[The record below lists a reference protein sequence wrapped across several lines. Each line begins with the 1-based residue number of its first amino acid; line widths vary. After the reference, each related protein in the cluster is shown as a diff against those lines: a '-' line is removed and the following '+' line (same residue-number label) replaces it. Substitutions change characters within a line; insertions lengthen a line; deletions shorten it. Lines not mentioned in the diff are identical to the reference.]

1 MMMRSVDKYLKRFE
15 ACKNGELTPEEV
27 DSFHEQLS
35 IDQEMAQAW
44 KEYNDML
51 LAFSD
56 KDAISL
62 REKLDKAFEE
72 LQDRK
77 VKKYDFS
84 TWYRVAASIA
94 LIIVMGAILYF
105 YCSSNMELQQLAI
118 HPKEHF
124 ESKSD
129 QEKVLMTNDEDSSEI
144 IDVDGLSDKTE
155 IAKASLYD
163 REEYQISPIYSE
175 LLHNVYRNAYFS
187 LSSPADSV
195 VFSRGDS
202 ILFTWETNIQEGIYF
217 DILDRNGIVV
227 YTHYEAVTSPW
238 QFAPDLNPAIYMF
251 RFATQD
257 EPIWM
262 GVMVEKD

>member
-15 ACKNGELTPEEV
+15 AFKNGELTPEEV

-44 KEYNDML
+44 GEYNDML

-77 VKKYDFS
+77 VKKLDFS
-84 TWYRVAASIA
+84 AWYRVAASIA
-94 LIIVMGAILYF
+94 FVIVMGAILYF
-105 YCSSNMELQQLAI
+105 YCSSNMEFKQLAI
-118 HPKEHF
+118 HPKEQV
-124 ESKSD
+124 ESTSD
-129 QEKVLMTNDEDSSEI
+129 HEEALLTNTEDTSDI
-144 IDVDGLSDKTE
+144 ILTHGLSDNTE

-163 REEYQISPIYSE
+163 REEYQISPIYRE

-187 LSSPADSV
+187 LSSPADSI

-202 ILFTWETNIQEGIYF
+202 ILFTWETNIREGIYF

-227 YTHYEAVTSPW
+227 YTHSEVVTSPW
-238 QFAPDLNPAIYMF
+238 KFVPDLNPAIYMF

-262 GVMVEKD
+262 GVLVEKD